1 MTTQVPEEGCDL
13 QVYQVGKKY
22 SDYPHPAGR
31 GHDYGSHRAKIMW
44 VLGQTDDREKIQAMF
59 EKVINLDRQ
68 EDIY

>member
-1 MTTQVPEEGCDL
+1 MTTEAIV
-13 QVYQVGKKY
+13 
-22 SDYPHPAGR
+22 
-31 GHDYGSHRAKIMW
+31 AKIMW